1 MAEAVQGHGHDEQNS
16 IFKIGINLTIAC
28 LLSGAIIAGTYSI
41 TAPIAAQERVNLK
54 NRAMKELVAEAQTF
68 QPIQGKSDWYA
79 AQKDG
84 KIIAYVVPAESKGYG
99 GAIRMLAA
107 VTPEGKMLDYKILG
121 HNETPGLGDKAAD
134 PKFRQRFAGKAAEDM
149 EVVKIPSDKNIQ
161 ALTGATITSR
171 AVTKGIREAVEQV
184 AAYVAQ
190 KK

>member
-68 QPIQGKSDWYA
+68 QPIQGKADWYA

-99 GAIRMLAA
+99 GGTVLIGA
-107 VTPEGKMLDYKILG
+107 VWRGNSYAGCCYTGRQDA
-121 HNETPGLGDKAAD
+121 GL
-134 PKFRQRFAGKAAEDM
+134 
-149 EVVKIPSDKNIQ
+149 
-161 ALTGATITSR
+161 
-171 AVTKGIREAVEQV
+171 
-184 AAYVAQ
+184 
-190 KK
+190 